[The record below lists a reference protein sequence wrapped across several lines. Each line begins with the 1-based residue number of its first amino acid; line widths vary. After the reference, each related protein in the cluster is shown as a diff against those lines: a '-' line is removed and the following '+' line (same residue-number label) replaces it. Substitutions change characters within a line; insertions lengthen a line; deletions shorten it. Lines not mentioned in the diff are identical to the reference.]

1 MKDFVKNP
9 LPKSIPQSL
18 IDKLE
23 KVETA
28 TVGHFLHSV
37 FVDRD
42 ITAIDSTKRVAG
54 TAVTLR
60 LAANDSTLLHDVIST
75 LRPTDILLI
84 DRSGDTKHACWG
96 GVITN
101 AAAICGFKAGI
112 VDGPVTDVNEIR
124 RNQFPMWS
132 RGRSS
137 VTTKL
142 YAQSGAFNIPISI
155 GGVTVKPGDAV
166 LADESGVIILDPT
179 EANTIADK
187 ALAMQKM
194 ELDLIARLEA
204 GEPLGTITGASK
216 MVEERLLE

>member
-9 LPKSIPQSL
+9 LPQSIPDAL
-18 IDKLE
+18 IAKLE

-42 ITAIDSTKRVAG
+42 ISAVDPSKRVAG

-60 LAANDSTLLHDVIST
+60 LAANDSTLLHDIIST

-124 RNQFPMWS
+124 RNEFPIWS

-142 YAQSGAFNIPISI
+142 YAQSGAFNVPISI
-155 GGVTVKPGDAV
+155 GGVTVNPGDAV
-166 LADESGVIILDPT
+166 LADESGVIILDPADADAVADRALGMQ
-179 EANTIADK
+179 EA
-187 ALAMQKM
+187 
-194 ELDLIARLEA
+194 ELTLIDRLKA
-204 GEPLGTITGASK
+204 GEPLGQITGASK
-216 MVEERLLE
+216 MVEERL

>member
-1 MKDFVKNP
+1 MKPFVKNP
-9 LPKSIPQSL
+9 LPASLPQAL

-23 KVETA
+23 MVETA

-37 FVDRD
+37 FVDREIAATD
-42 ITAIDSTKRVAG
+42 PSLRVAG

-124 RNQFPMWS
+124 RNAFPVWS

-137 VTTKL
+137 ITTKL
-142 YAQSGAFNIPISI
+142 YAQSGAFNVPICI
-155 GGVTVKPGDAV
+155 GGVTVNPGDAV
-166 LADESGVIILDPT
+166 LADESGVIVLDPAMA
-179 EANTIADK
+179 EGIADK
-187 ALAMQKM
+187 ALAMQAA
-194 ELDLIARLEA
+194 ELTLIARLKA
-204 GEPLGTITGASK
+204 GEPLGAITGASR
-216 MVEERLLE
+216 MIEEQM

>member
-1 MKDFVKNP
+1 MKPFVKNP
-9 LPKSIPQSL
+9 LPASLPQAL

-23 KVETA
+23 TVETA

-37 FVDRD
+37 FVDREIAATD
-42 ITAIDSTKRVAG
+42 PSLRVAG

-124 RNQFPMWS
+124 RNAFPIWS

-142 YAQSGAFNIPISI
+142 YAQSGAFNVPICI
-155 GGVTVKPGDAV
+155 GGVT
-166 LADESGVIILDPT
+166 
-179 EANTIADK
+179 
-187 ALAMQKM
+187 
-194 ELDLIARLEA
+194 
-204 GEPLGTITGASK
+204 
-216 MVEERLLE
+216 

>member
-1 MKDFVKNP
+1 MKDFIKNP
-9 LPKSIPQSL
+9 LPVSIPQRL
-18 IDKLE
+18 IEKLE
-23 KVETA
+23 QVETA

-37 FVDRD
+37 FVDRE
-42 ITAIDSTKRVAG
+42 ISAIDPTKRMAG

-101 AAAICGFKAGI
+101 AAAICGFKASV

-124 RNQFPMWS
+124 RNQFPVWS

-142 YAQSGAFNIPISI
+142 YAQSGAFNVPVSI
-155 GGVTVKPGDAV
+155 GGVMVSPGDAV
-166 LADESGVIILDPT
+166 LADESGVIVLQPDDV
-179 EANTIADK
+179 EAVADK
-187 ALAMQKM
+187 ALAMQED
-194 ELDLIARLEA
+194 ELSLIERLKA
-204 GEPLGTITGASK
+204 GEPLGQITGATQ
-216 MVEERLLE
+216 MIAERM